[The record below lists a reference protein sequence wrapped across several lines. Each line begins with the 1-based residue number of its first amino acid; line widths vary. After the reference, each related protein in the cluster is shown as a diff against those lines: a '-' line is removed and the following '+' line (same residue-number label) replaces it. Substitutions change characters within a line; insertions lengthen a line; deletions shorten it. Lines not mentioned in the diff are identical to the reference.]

1 MTRSSSIMEEYLPT
15 AAGGGQSDALLKPN
29 KRGKRSCRCE
39 NIQRK
44 IDNLHKSVAELN
56 SLLETASQT
65 VYRGAA
71 FRHLTLLEFSDWN
84 AHPAAGG
91 MLPLSELRA
100 AKVSINITTPS
111 QPTATQDAQIV
122 SNCLLGPTATAAATA
137 LQQVDHRNHV
147 NMAVCTTPQEVEENV
162 QARKRNR
169 TKRRLES
176 RRDDDDL
183 IVARKLLEV
192 RSCDQLSCV
201 IADLDEAPNAVDTES
216 PHDHDYESSEE
227 NSVSTCPNVA

>member
-1 MTRSSSIMEEYLPT
+1 MLFF
-15 AAGGGQSDALLKPN
+15 LLLD

-56 SLLETASQT
+56 ALLETASQT

-100 AKVSINITTPS
+100 SKVSINITTPS
-111 QPTATQDAQIV
+111 QHAATQDAQMV
-122 SNCLLGPTATAAATA
+122 SNCLLGPAVAGGTTT
-137 LQQVDHRNHV
+137 VDHRNHV
-147 NMAVCTTPQEVEENV
+147 NMVICTTPQEVEENV
-162 QARKRNR
+162 QSRKRNR
-169 TKRRLES
+169 TKRRLQNG
-176 RRDDDDL
+176 RDDDDL

-216 PHDHDYESSEE
+216 PHDNDYESSEE